1 MNEIV
6 PTGQAAIDAR
16 AEAAKAHAE
25 TAAAHLELQRQADAA
40 KAEFRA
46 KMAEI
51 EAAAAPVKAE
61 LNRLAEV
68 EKTIDLYLGR
78 DEDVVLLRDGAPA
91 PAKTPLVIRSTVLY
105 ADEESLA
112 LLDRG
117 GVDFR
122 SMGDFLDWL
131 VSAPE
136 NLDRVAPDQRC
147 IVVVKPSR
155 QGRDYGDAWTN
166 ATAMAENER
175 PHWIIRNG
183 ERVYLLVTGGELNTG
198 ARIVP
203 RVDEFTAMFTDR
215 GVLLEP
221 GSAAWVRAESL
232 ADAKRRHFM
241 RLMLVIQGLVDRS
254 ACLLPQ
260 PDGGLNVMSLAA
272 QDSGR
277 VILLDEEAKALGDS
291 RPRLRDGRQ
300 R

>member
-16 AEAAKAHAE
+16 AEAAKARAE

-40 KAEFRA
+40 KAELAAQRAAMEAEFRA

-51 EAAAAPVKAE
+51 EAAAAPMKAE
-61 LNRLAEV
+61 LDRLAEV
-68 EKTIDLYLGR
+68 GKTIDLYLGR

-91 PAKTPLVIRSTVLY
+91 PAQTPLVIRSTVLY

-131 VSAPE
+131 VAAPE

-155 QGRDYGDAWTN
+155 QGRDYGDAWMN
-166 ATAMAENER
+166 ATAMTENER

-183 ERVYLLVTGGELNTG
+183 ERVYLLVTGGRVEHRG
-198 ARIVP
+198 ADRPSRGRVHGHVHRP
-203 RVDEFTAMFTDR
+203 RRASRT
-215 GVLLEP
+215 
-221 GSAAWVRAESL
+221 WV
-232 ADAKRRHFM
+232 
-241 RLMLVIQGLVDRS
+241 
-254 ACLLPQ
+254 
-260 PDGGLNVMSLAA
+260 GGLGSEPKV
-272 QDSGR
+272 
-277 VILLDEEAKALGDS
+277 S
-291 RPRLRDGRQ
+291 RTPSVDTSCG
-300 R
+300 